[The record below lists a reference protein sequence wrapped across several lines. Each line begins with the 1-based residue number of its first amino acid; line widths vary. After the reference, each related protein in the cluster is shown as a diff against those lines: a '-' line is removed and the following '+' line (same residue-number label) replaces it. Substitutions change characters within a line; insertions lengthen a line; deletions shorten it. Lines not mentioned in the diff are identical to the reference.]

1 MRLLLLCA
9 CLLALVGIAG
19 CASIN
24 TVAAGSPAKVAPPA
38 VARAG
43 TILSMRQVTREKVP
57 PQWGAV
63 LLADASA
70 SNIAND
76 SSKTQAKQL
85 PLEEFIV
92 RTDDGAILSVV
103 QTNEAGFHVGD
114 RVIILRGEQARLA
127 RPG

>member
-1 MRLLLLCA
+1 
-9 CLLALVGIAG
+9 
-19 CASIN
+19 
-24 TVAAGSPAKVAPPA
+24 
-38 VARAG
+38 
-43 TILSMRQVTREKVP
+43 MRQVTREKVP